1 MSCFENTPISFSYL
15 TNIEKFDVLIQ
26 NSQWKTKEDYDDE
39 FKNEDILGER
49 KVGKL
54 IVMDNVLG
62 LADKPNDFGS
72 FFNRLQKIWIYV
84 IFLFHILYLSN
95 VNWQAIISQ
104 TKIFKIFPDS
114 IQVASAAKILSS
126 NCNCETFDYI
136 LNRDLWFNQLYFE
149 ISNSKNH
156 TCLTIICR
164 SFNSSGQSKYRTR
177 AENAHDQFCYFN
189 HRKKDKFFK

>member
-1 MSCFENTPISFSYL
+1 
-15 TNIEKFDVLIQ
+15 
-26 NSQWKTKEDYDDE
+26 
-39 FKNEDILGER
+39 
-49 KVGKL
+49 
-54 IVMDNVLG
+54 MDNVLG

-84 IFLFHILYLSN
+84 IFLFHVLYLSN

>member
-1 MSCFENTPISFSYL
+1 
-15 TNIEKFDVLIQ
+15 
-26 NSQWKTKEDYDDE
+26 
-39 FKNEDILGER
+39 
-49 KVGKL
+49 
-54 IVMDNVLG
+54 MDNVLG

-72 FFNRLQKIWIYV
+72 FFNHLQKIWIYV

-95 VNWQAIISQ
+95 VNWQSIISQ

-177 AENAHDQFCYFN
+177 AENAHYQFCYFK

>member
-84 IFLFHILYLSN
+84 IFLFHVLYLSN

>member
-49 KVGKL
+49 KVDKL

-72 FFNRLQKIWIYV
+72 FFNRLQKIWIYA